1 MLSSKPVLAL
11 LLLPSAL
18 ALSGHA
24 HAVDAKLGLNSSLS
38 LGCQVAGV
46 RAGIQAEKVGA
57 YAQAAYCS
65 SNLEGKAGTVAF
77 GAGLSYDLFRAGN
90 VTTYALIGADL
101 QNQSGVLHGGLGA
114 RYGIALLPV
123 EAYLEAGVQRITTA
137 LQPVYGPRAA
147 LGISYRINVDNVR
160 LQGKIPAPL
169 TLDDGTG
176 NTTTYAGSAPA
187 ECQLTAEQDIGSAR
201 GAATAAADEGLS
213 AAASA
218 YSSVYSNVGY
228 RITVGSVGING
239 NSAQV
244 GGTVRITATK
254 KATGEKVSGT
264 YGGTVNLVREG
275 CGWRATGYKR
285 GGD

>member
-1 MLSSKPVLAL
+1 MSSSKTLLAL
-11 LLLPSAL
+11 LLPSTL

-46 RAGIQAEKVGA
+46 RAGIQADKVGA
-57 YAQAAYCS
+57 YAQAAYCT
-65 SNLEGKAGTVAF
+65 SNLEGRSGTVAF

-101 QNQSGVLHGGLGA
+101 QNKSSVLHGGLGA

-123 EAYLEAGVQRITTA
+123 EAYLEAGVQRINTV
-137 LQPVYGPRAA
+137 LQPVYGPRLA
-147 LGISYRINVDNVR
+147 LGLSYRINVDNVK
-160 LQGKIPAPL
+160 LQGSIPAPL

-187 ECQLTAEQDIGSAR
+187 ECKLTAEQDIGSAR
-201 GAATAAADEGLS
+201 GAASAAADEGLS

-218 YSSVYSNVGY
+218 YGSVYSNVGY
-228 RITVGSVGING
+228 SISVAGVGING

-244 GGTVRITATK
+244 SGSVRITATK
-254 KATGEKVSGT
+254 TATGEKVSGT

-285 GGD
+285 GGE